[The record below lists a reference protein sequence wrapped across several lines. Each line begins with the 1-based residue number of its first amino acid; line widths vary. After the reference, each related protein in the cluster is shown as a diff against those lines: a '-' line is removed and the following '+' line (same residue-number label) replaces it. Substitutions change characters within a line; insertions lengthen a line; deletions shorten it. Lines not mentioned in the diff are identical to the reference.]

1 MKQGTANRITAL
13 VRGVQPCN
21 HDCVPDLLTVEVLA
35 AKWHLKPGTV
45 RTWARRG
52 TIPSRKMGRLI
63 VFDAHELAEW
73 YQQLPSAAKPEQQR
87 G

>member
-1 MKQGTANRITAL
+1 MKQDGTSRVAL
-13 VRGVQPCN
+13 VERGVQPCT
-21 HDCVPDLLTVEVLA
+21 HDCAPELLTVDVLA

-45 RTWARRG
+45 RAWARRG

-73 YQQLPSAAKPEQQR
+73 YEQLPSARTPEKPRE
-87 G
+87 

>member
-1 MKQGTANRITAL
+1 MKQGNASRIVPV
-13 VRGVQPCN
+13 VRG
-21 HDCVPDLLTVEVLA
+21 DCVPQLLTVEVLA
-35 AKWHLKPGTV
+35 AKWHLKPGTL
-45 RTWARRG
+45 RAWARRG

-73 YQQLPSAAKPEQQR
+73 YEQLPSAAKPEQQH